1 MSESLRA
8 FASGLARTRQTL
20 VGRIVNALGAGG
32 ITSATWEEMEAQLI
46 EADMGVAPARQVVG
60 NLRSYITR
68 TGVTSAATLHTQL
81 VAELRGL
88 LADPP
93 PFALDG
99 DPTVV
104 LLVGVNGAGK
114 TTTAAKLAQL
124 ARTRFGAR
132 PLLAA
137 CDTFRAAAVEQLQT
151 WGTRLDLPVVS
162 GAAGADPGAVL
173 FDAVASARAR
183 GSNLVLADT
192 AGRLHSKFNLM
203 EELKK
208 VQRVAGKASA
218 GAPQH
223 VLLVLDAV
231 SGQNALAQAAAFKA
245 AVGVTAVVI
254 TKLDSSARGGIV
266 FAVQQ
271 ALNLPVQ
278 FVGSGE
284 RLEDLETFSPDDYV
298 ARLLAAESQR

>member
-20 VGRIVNALGAGG
+20 VGRIINALGAGG

-81 VAELRGL
+81 AAELRSL

-132 PLLAA
+132 PM
-137 CDTFRAAAVEQLQT
+137 FAAAPRPRHEMC
-151 WGTRLDLPVVS
+151 RRRR
-162 GAAGADPGAVL
+162 AAGAHH
-173 FDAVASARAR
+173 ARC
-183 GSNLVLADT
+183 VPI
-192 AGRLHSKFNLM
+192 
-203 EELKK
+203 
-208 VQRVAGKASA
+208 
-218 GAPQH
+218 AP
-223 VLLVLDAV
+223 V
-231 SGQNALAQAAAFKA
+231 
-245 AVGVTAVVI
+245 
-254 TKLDSSARGGIV
+254 
-266 FAVQQ
+266 
-271 ALNLPVQ
+271 
-278 FVGSGE
+278 
-284 RLEDLETFSPDDYV
+284 
-298 ARLLAAESQR
+298 SQRS

>member
-8 FASGLARTRQTL
+8 FASGLARTRQSF
-20 VGRIVNALGAGG
+20 VGRIINALGAGG
-32 ITSATWEEMEAQLI
+32 ITSATWEAIEAQLI
-46 EADMGVAPARQVVG
+46 EADMGVAPARQVVDS
-60 NLRSYITR
+60 LRSYITR
-68 TGVTSAATLHTQL
+68 TGVTSAATLRTQL
-81 VAELRGL
+81 AAELRTL
-88 LADPP
+88 LVEPP
-93 PFALDG
+93 PFELKG

-114 TTTAAKLAQL
+114 TTSAAKLAQL
-124 ARTRFGAR
+124 ARTVYGAR

-151 WGTRLDLPVVS
+151 WGARLDVPVVA

-208 VQRVAGKASA
+208 VQRVAGKASS

-231 SGQNALAQAAAFKA
+231 SGQNALVQAAAFKA
-245 AVGVTAVVI
+245 AVGVSAIVI

-271 ALNLPVQ
+271 ALGLPVQ
-278 FVGSGE
+278 FVGTGE
-284 RLEDLETFSPDDYV
+284 RLEDLQTFNPDNYV
-298 ARLLAAESQR
+298 AQLLAEESQR